1 MNLII
6 THATLLIKYIFLFS
20 YFYFSGRSFIEL
32 VRRYFFNNKNINQI
46 LHVNKSIIYPI
57 VGIFFV
63 GNLLIILHFILPLKS
78 VLVLIILLIALGG
91 NLLNLKPLY
100 EISYDVF
107 KIVYYVLIPSVLI
120 FSSYDTSWHYDAGY
134 YHLNHQNWLRESN
147 MIIGTVNI
155 SWTFGMSSIYE
166 YVSSI
171 LWIDKTFI
179 LLHFFTLT
187 FIQTFY
193 IYLIENIRNPLNNLL
208 KNISIVLILYSILD
222 NFGLGGGRNGF
233 IYIQGVSKQD
243 MAVAVIIM
251 LVSIS
256 SIIIIKDGN
265 INNLDIMLI
274 SIFVL
279 FAIQI
284 KISSSIILYPAFLSV
299 LYLMKKNILEFKS
312 LFLSLIPST
321 IFFLIWVLKNY
332 MTSGCF
338 IFPISFTC
346 INSFGWYDSESTKI
360 FERISTRSSNS
371 LIDYL
376 NEGRSIIIWL
386 NDIFAIEIN
395 KTVLINF
402 FISYAILFL
411 LKQIFTNKEKIDIK
425 TNYSIYSYLVLYTFY
440 VAFFGPIPRYLTGL
454 FIISVAFL
462 GFNISSFKNKINNTF
477 LYTLAFI
484 SLLSIVRI
492 NSYKSFFDGAELA
505 LYDPVGVAQYVEY
518 NNDWVRPITGDQ
530 CWINLNC
537 TMDKKIPKITNTEFF
552 KIVNK

>member
-6 THATLLIKYIFLFS
+6 THAILLVKYILLFS

-32 VRRYFFNNKNINQI
+32 VRRYFLNNKNINQI

-63 GNLLIILHFILPLKS
+63 GNLLIVLHFVFPLKS
-78 VLVLIILLIALGG
+78 VFVLIILLIALGG
-91 NLLNLKPLY
+91 NLFNLKPLH
-100 EISYDVF
+100 EMSYDVF

-171 LWIDKTFI
+171 LWIDKSFI
-179 LLHFFTLT
+179 LLHFFTLI

-208 KNISIVLILYSILD
+208 KNISLLLILYSILD

-233 IYIQGVSKQD
+233 IYIQGVTKQD

-256 SIIIIKDGN
+256 SIIIIKDRN
-265 INNLDIMLI
+265 INNLDILLI
-274 SIFVL
+274 SILVL

-284 KISSSIILYPAFLSV
+284 KLSSSIILYPAFLS
-299 LYLMKKNILEFKS
+299 LLFLMKKNILEFKS
-312 LFLSLIPST
+312 LFLSLIPTT

-332 MTSGCF
+332 MTSGCL

-346 INSFGWYDSESTKI
+346 INSFDWYESESTKI
-360 FERISTRSSNS
+360 FENISISSSNA

-376 NEGRSIIIWL
+376 TEGSSIIIWL

-402 FISYAILFL
+402 IISYAILFL
-411 LKQIFTNKEKIDIK
+411 LKQIFTIREKIDFK
-425 TNYSIYSYLVLYTFY
+425 TNFSIYSYLVLYTFY
-440 VAFFGPIPRYLTGL
+440 IALFGPIPRYLTGL

-462 GFNISSFKNKINNTF
+462 GFNISSFKFKINNTF

-484 SLLSIVRI
+484 SLLTFVRI

-505 LYDPVGVAQYVEY
+505 LFDPIGIAEYVEY

-537 TMDKKIPKITNTEFF
+537 TMDKQMPKFTSIGFF